1 MKLRIPNELNADI
14 ARRAGLLGMPQAEI
28 VRRALRQYRVEC
40 GVVVADFRATATRD
54 DSTPQDI
61 DIPPGLCGSL
71 RGWELCAVVRWALDR
86 TETEQKPL
94 ELEGE
99 A

>member
-1 MKLRIPNELNADI
+1 MKLRIPNELSADI
-14 ARRAGLLGMPQAEI
+14 ARRAALLGMPQAEI
-28 VRRALRQYRVEC
+28 VRRALRQYRVAC
-40 GVVVADFRATATRD
+40 GVMVSEFRETATRK
-54 DSTPQDI
+54 DSTLHDI

-86 TETEQKPL
+86 TETEQVPM

-99 A
+99 R